1 MKPSTLIFIFLITTN
16 VCAQSIFDIARSGS
30 GVQAEKI
37 LVTQPE
43 NANTINKDG
52 YTPLI
57 LAAYHGNYEV
67 VQVLLKYVSSIDTSS
82 NNGTALMA
90 ATVKGHASIVA
101 LLLSHDADPDH
112 KDGNGNTA
120 LLYTSMF
127 SSNKIAKLLLEAKA
141 DPSIKDKR
149 GMNALDYAQVTKNE
163 QLVTLLKQYL

>member
-1 MKPSTLIFIFLITTN
+1 MKQSAIIFFFLITTS
-16 VCAQSIFDIARSGS
+16 VYAQSIYDIARSGS
-30 GVQAEKI
+30 GVQAEKLLI
-37 LVTQPE
+37 AEPDI
-43 NANTINKDG
+43 ANKTNKDG

-67 VQVLLKYVSSIDTSS
+67 VQTLLKYVSSIDTPS

-90 ATVKGHASIVA
+90 ATVKGHISIVA
-101 LLLSHDADPDH
+101 LLLAHNANPDY

-127 SSNKIAKLLLEAKA
+127 NANQIAKLLLEANA
-141 DPSIKDKR
+141 NPSIKDKR

-163 QLVTLLKQYL
+163 ELVTLLKQYL